1 MKKMLFLAAAFIS
14 ATLFADDIKINFSAP
29 SPWGSVRNHS
39 KRVII
44 ENKEFQGKKATVVT
58 YPANTKPADT
68 AFSLG
73 TAKFSVKGKKSI
85 TVKYTWAAAKGMSGF
100 TGGAWWRSA
109 VQWYDAANKEIPAAL
124 LPMGNATGAYQSV
137 TKEIPVP
144 AGAVSAYVHFG
155 FDYPNITPA
164 NFFAITDVVVTY

>member
-14 ATLFADDIKINFSAP
+14 VALCAAEIKIDFSAP
-29 SPWGSVRNHS
+29 SPWGSVRNHG

-44 ENKEFQGKKATVVT
+44 ENKEFQGKNGTVVT
-58 YPANTKPADT
+58 YPAKVKPADT

-85 TVKYTWAAAKGMSGF
+85 TVKYTWTAAKGMSGF

-109 VQWYDAANKEIPAAL
+109 VQWYDAANKELPAAL
-124 LPMGNATGAYQSV
+124 LPLAPATGTWQSV
-137 TKEIPVP
+137 TREIPVP

-155 FDYPNITPA
+155 FDYPNITNA
-164 NFFAITDVVVTY
+164 TFFAITDVIVAY